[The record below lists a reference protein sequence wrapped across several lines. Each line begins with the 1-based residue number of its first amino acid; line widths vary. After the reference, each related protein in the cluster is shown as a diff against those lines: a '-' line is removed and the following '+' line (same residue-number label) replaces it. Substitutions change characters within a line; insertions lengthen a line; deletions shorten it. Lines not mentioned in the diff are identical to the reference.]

1 MPTVNV
7 YHKSKS
13 DSAALLPFIS
23 KLKVYIANKLTCGDK
38 ELTSDEISIR
48 FITVEGDAMVGNV
61 ELEIT
66 AHAFKERVDK
76 QDEICREVRE
86 YLMKEV
92 PSLGDIRV
100 WLKLCELGHSW

>member
-7 YHKSKS
+7 YHKDKN
-13 DSAALLPFIS
+13 DFDVLIS
-23 KLKVYIANKLTCGDK
+23 FAPKLKELIAKQLSYGDK
-38 ELTSDEISIR
+38 KLTSDEISIR
-48 FITVEGDAMVGNV
+48 FISVEGDAMIGNV

-66 AHAFKERVDK
+66 ARTFKERVEK
-76 QDEICREVRE
+76 QDEICRKVRE
-86 YLMKEV
+86 YIMKEI

>member
-7 YHKSKS
+7 YYKNRNNF
-13 DSAALLPFIS
+13 DALVSFIP
-23 KLKVYIANKLTCGDK
+23 KLKEYIADKLSCGDK

-48 FITVEGDAMVGNV
+48 LISVDGDAMIGSI

-66 AHAFKERVDK
+66 AHAFKERVDR

-86 YLMKEV
+86 YIMKEI
-92 PSLGDIRV
+92 PSLGDVRV

>member
-1 MPTVNV
+1 MPTVNF
-7 YHKSKS
+7 YYKNKS
-13 DSAALLPFIS
+13 DSDALIPFIP
-23 KLKVYIANKLTCGDK
+23 KLKEYIAGKLSCDDK

-48 FITVEGDAMVGNV
+48 FISVEGDAMIGNV

-66 AHAFKERVDK
+66 AHAFKERIEK

-86 YLMKEV
+86 YIMKEI

>member
-7 YHKSKS
+7 YHKNKGNS
-13 DSAALLPFIS
+13 DALMPFIP
-23 KLKVYIANKLTCGDK
+23 KLKKHIADKLSCSDK
-38 ELTSDEISIR
+38 ALTSDEISIR
-48 FITVEGDAMVGNV
+48 FISVEGDAMIGNV

-66 AHAFKERVDK
+66 AHAFKERIEK

-86 YLMKEV
+86 YIMKEI
-92 PSLGDIRV
+92 PLLGDIKV